1 MEQVHSA
8 HDRTRTQLLSLA
20 RLTNLSSLA
29 KRVRKVYET
38 LQAKDEEEVIMYDED
53 RLVTK
58 HRGPKREDVAFLR
71 KIVKCCD
78 VGK

>member
-8 HDRTRTQLLSLA
+8 HDCTRTQLLSA

-58 HRGPKREDVAFLR
+58 HRGPKHEDVAFLR

-78 VGK
+78 LGK